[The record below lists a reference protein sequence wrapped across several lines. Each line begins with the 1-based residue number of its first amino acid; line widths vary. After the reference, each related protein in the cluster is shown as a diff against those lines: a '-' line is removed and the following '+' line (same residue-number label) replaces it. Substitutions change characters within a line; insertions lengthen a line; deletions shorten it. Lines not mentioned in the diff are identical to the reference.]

1 MERRRGSIYEQPT
14 LTLVADKTV
23 QVLGKESVHFF
34 DSNKLARSHLA
45 IGLEPYRDRIANAS
59 QGYAAELVHFNPLK
73 EWPLVKEMIVDTG
86 CGNFTKPSDKPPR
99 PSWMSAH

>member
-1 MERRRGSIYEQPT
+1 M
-14 LTLVADKTV
+14 
-23 QVLGKESVHFF
+23 HFF
-34 DSNKLARSHLA
+34 DSNKLARSHLG

-73 EWPLVKEMIVDTG
+73 EWPLVKEMVVDTG